1 MIRFLMFCLLI
12 LSTEAIAQSNE
23 YKIVGQVV
31 EAESKQSI
39 GYATVAAIN
48 ANTTQMIGGTTTD
61 DNGRFSIRVSS
72 QDVFIEVSFIGFNT
86 VKRANLDFVGSVADL
101 GTIQIGEDAQTLE
114 EVVVT
119 AEKSTTEFKLDKR
132 VFNVGTDLSTTG
144 ASALEVL
151 NNVPSVNVDIEGQVT
166 LRGSGGVQ
174 MLINGKPSVIAA
186 EAGNA
191 LGTITADMIDRVEV
205 ITNPSAK
212 YEAEGTS
219 GIINIVLKKDEKRG
233 LNGSLS
239 LNTGIPDN
247 HSVGLSLNR
256 RTDKFNLFTQLGVGY
271 RELPSDNENTN
282 KDLISGTNLFSTGRE
297 FRNETFYNIILGTDY
312 YINPQN
318 IITLSGS
325 FAYEVE
331 DQPSETSFVFS
342 SDGSPQSAWTRT
354 EETSATNPK
363 LQYEL
368 QYKRGF
374 TDDEDHQLLFS
385 AIGNYFG
392 KDQSSQFTNVFTMG
406 VPNQNDQIT
415 QTAFQE
421 GKFTFNLDYTKPYS
435 EEWTLETGA
444 QYLINNV
451 SNDFAV
457 SNEENG
463 EFVTDPNLTN
473 LFEYNQKVFGVYGTG
488 AFESDIWGIK
498 LGLRVEN
505 TELSTLLVNTS
516 EENNQK
522 FTNLFPSAHTSFKL
536 TKAISLQAG
545 YSRRI
550 YRPRLWD
557 LNPFF
562 NIRNNFSIRVGN
574 PGLLP
579 EYTDSY
585 EAGSIFIWD
594 LVTLNVN
601 VYHRY
606 TTNKI
611 ERVSTFENSV
621 SIFRPENIGI
631 NRATG
636 VEANFKYSPMKK
648 LTINGDANYNIF
660 KRRGMFS
667 DQLFDF
673 SADQWSGKLMTKYKL
688 SKAMDVELTTRHE
701 SREQTVQ
708 GIIAANTF
716 LDFGLRYKVMKGQG
730 VFNMSVRDIFA
741 SRVRRSTVDQPDFFI
756 LRRGQRGR
764 FITFGFSYG
773 FGKGEAMTYSGSRR
787 R

>member
-415 QTAFQE
+415 QTAFEE